1 MLRKRFWAVSFTV
14 GIIVLVLILWIFL
27 KEDPDNIQSQTRF
40 LMDTF
45 FTIQVPGDIDVLKG
59 IEKAFERIEEID
71 IKFNALNPE
80 SPVHKFN
87 ADDSPSTDCE
97 IVELVQKA
105 LDVSIKSD
113 GNFDITVF
121 PLITLWGFFDE
132 SPKVPNKEDLD
143 NTLKSIGYE
152 NIFIE
157 KGELKKKK
165 ATTKIDLG
173 SIAKGYALNEA
184 KRVLEQSGITSALID
199 GGGDIYALGAY
210 NNKPWVIGIR
220 NPRGEGVIGSLE
232 LTDMAVVTSGDYE
245 RVFEEDGKKYHHI
258 LNPETGFPAEGLAS
272 VTVISPDPVLADAW
286 ATAFFVLGKEKTL
299 EILKKLH
306 SIEVFLITDDEERV
320 YSKGMHV
327 DNNNN

>member
-1 MLRKRFWAVSFTV
+1 MITKRFWIFSFTV
-14 GIIVLVLILWIFL
+14 GIILLVLILWIFF

-45 FTIQVPGDIDVLKG
+45 FTIQVPGDIDVLKD

-71 IKFNALNPE
+71 IKFNAFNPE
-80 SPVHKFN
+80 SPVYKFN
-87 ADDSPSTDCE
+87 TNGIPITDHE

-105 LDVSIKSD
+105 LDVSIKSN
-113 GNFDITVF
+113 GNFDITLF
-121 PLITLWGFFDE
+121 PLSTLWGFFDE

-152 NIFIE
+152 NIFID

-165 ATTKIDLG
+165 ETTKIDLG

-184 KRVLEQSGITSALID
+184 KRILEQSGITSALID

-210 NNKPWVIGIR
+210 NNQPWVIGIR
-220 NPRGEGVIGSLE
+220 NPRGEGVVGSLE
-232 LTDMAVVTSGDYE
+232 LKDMAVVTSGDYE
-245 RVFEEDGKKYHHI
+245 RVFEEGGKKYHHI

-272 VTVISPDPVLADAW
+272 VTVISPDPALADAW

-306 SIEVFLITDDEERV
+306 SIEVFLITDDGERV
-320 YSKGMHV
+320 YPKEMHV
-327 DNNNN
+327 NNNN